1 MAALFADV
9 ALPVPLFRT
18 FTYEVPEEFRERLAV
33 GMRVLVPFGRTAL
46 TGVVVALSDRSDVR
60 GIRPIRDLLDR
71 QPTFTEDLLRLT
83 RWISDYYLAPW
94 GDVLRAATPQGLSL
108 ESHRTVALAGPEV
121 LATAF
126 DERLGKV
133 QRSILDLLRDGT
145 VIPFATLQR
154 RLGAS
159 TVASAVGSLEARG
172 WVVVHD
178 TLKRPTASVRVVPYV
193 RLSDAGRSVLT
204 DAPADRIP
212 RRLRSLRVF
221 ADALGG
227 GDFVGL
233 KEASELTGISIAS
246 LRASVKRGHLELEQ
260 REEVRDPYAGRDET
274 PSALTL
280 TEQQRSAVDALHAAI
295 AEKTY
300 RPFLLH
306 GVTGSGKT
314 QVYIEALR
322 RALELGRTAIVLVP
336 EISLTPQTVRRFR
349 SHFGDD
355 VAVMHSQLSVGER
368 YDAWRRA
375 RDGRAK
381 IVIGPRSAVF
391 APLEDLGLI
400 VVDEEH
406 DSSYKQ
412 YDAVPRYQGRD
423 TAIVRAKLNNAV
435 VVLGSATPS
444 IESYANAQAGKYR
457 LLELPDR
464 IDHAT
469 MPEVKLVDM
478 ILERKRRFEEVKK
491 QVKEKGG
498 PFPKVLGP
506 MSVSLTLRDEI
517 ANRLE
522 KKEGVIILQNRR
534 GFAHVLECL
543 ECGHTERC
551 ANCDVTMTYHL
562 RTHDLRCHYCGS
574 RRPAS
579 KICPACRAGELKQVS
594 FGTQQVHEE
603 LQALFPDAK
612 ILRMDR
618 DTTRRKGA
626 HESILRR
633 FGNGQA
639 DILLG
644 TQMVAKGLDFPH
656 VTLVGVVSAETQ
668 LLLPDFRAAEMTF
681 QLLTQVAGR
690 SGRSTLR
697 GEVVIQTVQPEHY
710 SLVHASTHDF
720 ASFYAEEVRYRLEL
734 RYPPATRLVLIEF
747 TGKDE
752 AAVERTAQA
761 SAKLL
766 RQAIGRG
773 EEILGPAEP
782 PIARLRNRYRRHI
795 LIKRERRLDAM
806 SGTLRERMIELLGDR
821 RPGANRDVNISVDV
835 DPYGM
840 M

>member
-1 MAALFADV
+1 
-9 ALPVPLFRT
+9 
-18 FTYEVPEEFRERLAV
+18 
-33 GMRVLVPFGRTAL
+33 
-46 TGVVVALSDRSDVR
+46 
-60 GIRPIRDLLDR
+60 
-71 QPTFTEDLLRLT
+71 
-83 RWISDYYLAPW
+83 
-94 GDVLRAATPQGLSL
+94 
-108 ESHRTVALAGPEV
+108 
-121 LATAF
+121 
-126 DERLGKV
+126 
-133 QRSILDLLRDGT
+133 
-145 VIPFATLQR
+145 
-154 RLGAS
+154 
-159 TVASAVGSLEARG
+159 
-172 WVVVHD
+172 
-178 TLKRPTASVRVVPYV
+178 
-193 RLSDAGRSVLT
+193 
-204 DAPADRIP
+204 
-212 RRLRSLRVF
+212 
-221 ADALGG
+221 
-227 GDFVGL
+227 
-233 KEASELTGISIAS
+233 
-246 LRASVKRGHLELEQ
+246 
-260 REEVRDPYAGRDET
+260 
-274 PSALTL
+274 
-280 TEQQRSAVDALHAAI
+280 
-295 AEKTY
+295 
-300 RPFLLH
+300 
-306 GVTGSGKT
+306 
-314 QVYIEALR
+314 
-322 RALELGRTAIVLVP
+322 
-336 EISLTPQTVRRFR
+336 
-349 SHFGDD
+349 
-355 VAVMHSQLSVGER
+355 
-368 YDAWRRA
+368 
-375 RDGRAK
+375 
-381 IVIGPRSAVF
+381 
-391 APLEDLGLI
+391 
-400 VVDEEH
+400 
-406 DSSYKQ
+406 
-412 YDAVPRYQGRD
+412 
-423 TAIVRAKLNNAV
+423 
-435 VVLGSATPS
+435 
-444 IESYANAQAGKYR
+444 
-457 LLELPDR
+457 
-464 IDHAT
+464 
-469 MPEVKLVDM
+469 
-478 ILERKRRFEEVKK
+478 
-491 QVKEKGG
+491 
-498 PFPKVLGP
+498 